1 MTLSIRAVGNMELI
15 KEYDFGVYGQDE
27 DTILLTAY
35 KLYKL
40 TEGSEDYQTNYD
52 NEFISLVLTR
62 QSDENKIKWLVE
74 RNGLTGNYYEDYMTE
89 DYTDYDDWLD
99 NVDLTATDVPFKISN
114 WVKSLPAYELRTM
127 E

>member
-1 MTLSIRAVGNMELI
+1 MELT

-35 KLYKL
+35 KMSKNE
-40 TEGSEDYQTNYD
+40 EGYWETNYD
-52 NEFISLVLTR
+52 NEFISLELNR
-62 QSDENKIKWLVE
+62 FEDEDTIEWLVE
-74 RNGLTGNYYEDYMTE
+74 LGQPQSFYEQYMYN

-99 NVDLTATDVPFKISN
+99 YEQLTRTTTPTKISS
-114 WVKSLPAYELRTM
+114 WVKNLPEYELHTRG